1 MVKTTKTITVEEYD
15 QNGKL
20 TKKTIT
26 TEQTERSESI
36 WERNNY
42 PTPYYSGGPS
52 DSTGEL
58 TSDFARFAES
68 VTTVDN
74 GATATAIV

>member
-42 PTPYYSGGPS
+42 PIPCYSNGPS

-58 TSDFARFAES
+58 SGFVRFAES
-68 VTTVDN
+68 VATAHN
-74 GATATAIV
+74 GATNKTIV

>member
-26 TEQTERSESI
+26 TEQTERSESA
-36 WERNNY
+36 WERSNY
-42 PTPYYSGGPS
+42 PIPHYLNGPS

-58 TSDFARFAES
+58 SGFVRFAES
-68 VTTVDN
+68 ATTAHN
-74 GATATAIV
+74 GATNKATV

>member
-20 TKKTIT
+20 IKKTIT

-42 PTPYYSGGPS
+42 PIPCYSNGPS

-58 TSDFARFAES
+58 SGFARFAES
-68 VTTVDN
+68 VTTAHN
-74 GATATAIV
+74 GATNKTIV

>member
-26 TEQTERSESI
+26 TEQTERSEST
-36 WERNNY
+36 WERSNY
-42 PTPYYSGGPS
+42 PTPYYSGDPS

-58 TSDFARFAES
+58 SGFVRFAES
-68 VTTVDN
+68 TITAHN
-74 GATATAIV
+74 GATNKAIV

>member
-42 PTPYYSGGPS
+42 PIPCYSNGPS

-58 TSDFARFAES
+58 SGFAES
-68 VTTVDN
+68 VTTAHN
-74 GATATAIV
+74 GATNKTIV

>member
-26 TEQTERSESI
+26 TEQTECSESI
-36 WERNNY
+36 WEKNNY
-42 PTPYYSGGPS
+42 PIPYYSGGPG

-58 TSDFARFAES
+58 SGVVRFAES
-68 VTTVDN
+68 ATTAHN
-74 GATATAIV
+74 GATNKTIV

>member
-42 PTPYYSGGPS
+42 PIPCYSNGPS
-52 DSTGEL
+52 DSTGL
-58 TSDFARFAES
+58 LSDVVRGAES
-68 VTTVDN
+68 ATTAHN
-74 GATATAIV
+74 GATNKAIV